1 MIPESTS
8 FILPVNVWERDSNYS
23 TGCFHITLTYVCGI
37 KFPSEKIL
45 DCMKKYWEISVKRH
59 LWKSQHSQLICQ
71 KDRLVYRVV
80 YVYCQG
86 PSDLCSYTE
95 NSLFELDSQVRSS
108 YNIFL
113 PKSMHCCSGE
123 RPKGQRLWKKNLH
136 FVLAFFS
143 TFNHLKNVVGKAFF
157 KKFFQDIPLLEPVLS
172 VSRQSRLCFLTHLS
186 RLREW
191 WILHLILEMCEKLA
205 ERIANLDGRKLSH
218 FLSETIDYMLHM
230 TLQSAVT
237 WFQKPC

>member
-1 MIPESTS
+1 MFTVKALQTS
-8 FILPVNVWERDSNYS
+8 VVIQR
-23 TGCFHITLTYVCGI
+23 TLCLRWTVKWGVAIIYFFQNPCTAAL
-37 KFPSEKIL
+37 EKG
-45 DCMKKYWEISVKRH
+45 
-59 LWKSQHSQLICQ
+59 WK
-71 KDRLVYRVV
+71 
-80 YVYCQG
+80 
-86 PSDLCSYTE
+86 
-95 NSLFELDSQVRSS
+95 VRG
-108 YNIFL
+108 Y
-113 PKSMHCCSGE
+113 E
-123 RPKGQRLWKKNLH
+123 KKNLH

-143 TFNHLKNVVGKAFF
+143 AFNHLKNVVGKAFF

-218 FLSETIDYMLHM
+218 FLSETIDYMLHR